1 MIEAPLRR
9 REIVAILYSAN
20 GKVKINDLAA
30 RFGVG
35 RRTIRRDVEKLSLI
49 YPIASQTGR
58 HGGVYINHRFD
69 LLRDIFTQRK
79 PKR

>member
-9 REIVAILYSAN
+9 REIVEILYSAN

-30 RFGVG
+30 RFGVE
-35 RRTIRRDVEKLSLI
+35 RRTIRRDVD
-49 YPIASQTGR
+49 
-58 HGGVYINHRFD
+58 RFD